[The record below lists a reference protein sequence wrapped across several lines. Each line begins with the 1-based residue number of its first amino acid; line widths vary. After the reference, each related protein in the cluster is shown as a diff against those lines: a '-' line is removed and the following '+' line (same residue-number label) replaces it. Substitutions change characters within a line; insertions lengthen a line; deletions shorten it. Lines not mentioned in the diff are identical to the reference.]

1 MALVTEDGTGRADA
15 ESYISVADAT
25 AYHAARGNAAWAAV
39 ASDEVREQLLRRA
52 TDFMEQNYRERW
64 AGFRVTTTQALSW
77 PRYEVPIK
85 DAPGSYASL
94 PSYYP
99 ADKVPALIG
108 QACAVLALMAI
119 AGDLSTNPEVAVKR
133 KKVGPID
140 VEYFEPTMPAR
151 TMRPIVEMLR
161 PFFAGSG
168 MNIQLMRA

>member
-64 AGFRVTTTQALSW
+64 AGMRLSVVQALSW

-85 DAPGSYASL
+85 DAPGVYASM

-99 ADKVPALIG
+99 FDKVPAQVG
-108 QACAVLALMAI
+108 QACAALALMAI
-119 AGDLSTNPEVAVKR
+119 AGELTTDPEVAVKR

-140 VEYFEPTMPAR
+140 VEYFEPATPVR
-151 TMRPIVEMLR
+151 TMRAIVEMLR
-161 PFFAGSG
+161 PFFASNG
-168 MNIQLMRA
+168 MNINLVRA